1 MSLGNAILRARQQR
15 KLTQGE
21 VGRKAGL
28 QTSYISRI
36 ENGRVQPTM
45 GTIGRIAEAL
55 DVSLSDLFRLAERE
69 KETKLRQCP
78 VSQTGDCIGEL
89 IRNAT
94 GRPPNGG
101 KAHYGPEELHI
112 LRMADYLVVHGS
124 TDDRRALAIVLE
136 GFLAR
141 KTRS

>member
-15 KLTQGE
+15 KLTQGD

-45 GTIGRIAEAL
+45 GTVGRIAEAL

-69 KETKLRQCP
+69 KATKLHRCP
-78 VSQTGDCIGEL
+78 VSQSGDCIGEL

-94 GRPPNGG
+94 GRPPAGG
-101 KAHYGPEELHI
+101 QAHYGPEELHI

-124 TDDRRALAIVLE
+124 ADDRRALAIVLE

-141 KTRS
+141 KSRS